1 MKSYRSTVIV
11 LHFSVCKKDLVL
23 KNGEIPMCHSST
35 GPRAGKWYDALW
47 TELDWRHTIV
57 SLENEWIIN
66 WETWPW
72 LPPIKISN
80 LNHSYW
86 DLGDMADYWPPQ
98 TGKTRLHLRNTL
110 VTVGASIDRKTSMV
124 HGNLSNSRR
133 APKILSFK
141 IGDCELWI
149 LKKCRSSSS

>member
-1 MKSYRSTVIV
+1 
-11 LHFSVCKKDLVL
+11 
-23 KNGEIPMCHSST
+23 MCRSST
-35 GPRAGKWYDALW
+35 GPRAGKWYDGLW

-66 WETWPW
+66 GETWPW

-110 VTVGASIDRKTSMV
+110 VTVEASIARVSWFLGTLQTWR
-124 HGNLSNSRR
+124 GLLSV
-133 APKILSFK
+133 FK
-141 IGDCELWI
+141 DKFRIDDFELWI
-149 LKKCRSSSS
+149 LKKCKNPSS